1 MALGARNGKVRVLL
15 ADDHEAVLRAA
26 AALLKSKFE
35 VVGSASD
42 GQSLVES
49 ALHLKPDVV
58 VVDISMP
65 GCTGIEAIKAL
76 KAAGLVT
83 KVVFLT
89 VHDDPDFARAALA
102 LGTAGYVVKRRMASD
117 LIPAIQLAL
126 AGRSFVSPPIAAQL

>member
-1 MALGARNGKVRVLL
+1 MRVLL